1 MEAQKAR
8 EIGQWTAS
16 EALQEETIMSNNRV
30 TQQTPNSPD
39 AEKVR
44 RAHGLWEERGCP
56 IGSPEEDW
64 FRAEEEIRSEQ
75 VVRDE
80 LVRARNKRVRAPN
93 STPGPDGAPPFSDHS
108 GQL

>member
-1 MEAQKAR
+1 MEAQKAK
-8 EIGQWTAS
+8 EVGQWAGS
-16 EALQEETIMSNNRV
+16 DALQEETIMSNNRV
-30 TQQTPNSPD
+30 KEQTQNSPN
-39 AEKVR
+39 EERVR
-44 RAHGLWEERGCP
+44 RAHRLWEERGCP

-93 STPGPDGAPPFSDHS
+93 TAPGPGSAPPFSDHS

>member
-1 MEAQKAR
+1 
-8 EIGQWTAS
+8 
-16 EALQEETIMSNNRV
+16 MSNDRV
-30 TQQTPNSPD
+30 TQQTQNSPD
-39 AEKVR
+39 EERVR
-44 RAHGLWEERGCP
+44 RAHRLWEERGCP

-80 LVRARNKRVRAPN
+80 DELVRARNKRVREP
-93 STPGPDGAPPFSDHS
+93 SHVIGPDSEPPFTDHS